1 MNNIKQ
7 SIKNNKKIILI
18 SIILIIIF
26 NLLSNTNSIISMFNK
41 TKPITYKSKEMIIEN
56 DNYIIE
62 NINKKTNII
71 EITFNNNPNNIEIS
85 YTSDKFKN
93 YKHYNINYSKNNIK
107 TKSIYII
114 SSTNDTIKNLRIS
127 ASKNTINSITI
138 NPKIKYNF
146 NIIKNISTFILII
159 SINYILKNKRKL
171 NFNNQRQKFTII
183 IILISL
189 ICIAINY
196 YYSYKTIYTFGDIY
210 EKSYVDAIMNKTL
223 ELDLPI
229 STGLKNDPN
238 PYDTSNRDYQFFW
251 DTSYY
256 KGKYY
261 CYFGIWPI
269 ISLFIPYKIITN
281 SYLTTPLAT
290 LLYTIIAIIGTSLLF
305 KEIIKKYFKN
315 IHLET
320 YIISLTYIIIG
331 SKLFWCMYRPSFY
344 ELTTIAAYTHIIFG
358 LYLTLFND
366 NKIKNLIGYTLLAL
380 AVLCRPTTLFAS
392 ILIIPKIIN
401 NIKTKNF
408 KLKDFIILCIPYVIV
423 GSFTMYINYIRFDSI
438 FEFGTSYQLTTNN
451 LNNYNFSFINIIYG
465 MYHYLLGKIN
475 ITLSPLTIIDP
486 PAQLHI
492 LGDLNIEKIGGGLIT
507 TSILSIIILF
517 IPKIFKFIKEKELK
531 IYIIL
536 SILLSLFIMGFS
548 SSIGAIVG
556 RYMLDFNYL
565 IYFVT
570 VILCLYTINHYNNK
584 YILKIYYILTT
595 LSIILNLILS
605 STIDI

>member
-1 MNNIKQ
+1 MKKFKLL
-7 SIKNNKKIILI
+7 IKNNKKIILI
-18 SIILIIIF
+18 SITLIIIF
-26 NLLSNTNSIISMFNK
+26 NIISNIYSIISMFNK
-41 TKPITYKSKEMIIEN
+41 TEPTTYELNEIIFEN
-56 DNYIIE
+56 NNYIIE
-62 NINKKTNII
+62 NINKKINII
-71 EITFNNNPNNIEIS
+71 EITFNKNPTNIEIS
-85 YTSDKFKN
+85 YTSNNFKN

-107 TKSIYII
+107 TKNIYII

-127 ASKNTINSITI
+127 APENTINKITI

-146 NIIKNISTFILII
+146 NIIKNIIFLILITL
-159 SINYILKNKRKL
+159 INYTLKNKSKL
-171 NFNNQRQKFTII
+171 NLNNKNQKFIITII
-183 IILISL
+183 LFSL
-189 ICIAINY
+189 IFIAINY
-196 YYSYKTIYTFGDIY
+196 YSSYKTVYTFGDIY

-229 STGLKNDPN
+229 SYGLEQDPN
-238 PYDTSNRDYQFFW
+238 PYDTSNRNYHFFW

-281 SYLTTPLAT
+281 NYLTTPLAT
-290 LLYTIIAIIGTSLLF
+290 LLYTIMAIFGTNIIF

-320 YIISLTYIIIG
+320 YIISIIYIIMG
-331 SKLFWCMYRPSFY
+331 SKIFWCMYRPSFY
-344 ELTTIAAYTHIIFG
+344 ELTSIASYTHIIFG
-358 LYLTLFND
+358 LYLTLFNN

-380 AVLCRPTTLFAS
+380 AVLCRPTSIFAS

-408 KLKDFIILCIPYVIV
+408 KFKDFIILCIPYIII
-423 GSFTMYINYIRFDSI
+423 GTFTMYINYIRFDSI

-451 LNNYNFSFINIIYG
+451 LSNYNFSFINCIYG
-465 MYHYLLGKIN
+465 IYYYLFGKIN
-475 ITLSPLTIIDP
+475 IILSPLTIIDP

-492 LGDLNIEKIGGGLIT
+492 LGDLNIEKIGGGIIT

-531 IYIIL
+531 TYILL
-536 SILLSLFIMGFS
+536 SLLLSLFIMGFS
-548 SSIGAIVG
+548 SSIGALIG

-565 IYFVT
+565 IYFIT
-570 VILCLYTINHYNNK
+570 VILSLYTINHYNNK
-584 YILKIYYILTT
+584 NMLKLYYILTT
-595 LSIILNLILS
+595 ISIILNFILS
-605 STIDI
+605 SSIDV